1 MAFVVY
7 LFTRNNI
14 SAHVFVNSVVMI
26 IIVVVLFM
34 LNKYPPPPLCLSINC
49 ISAIYVIYLVHMKV
63 LDLMVANWGHISL
76 LNWLLVTIIVTIIV
90 NRIKIILNI

>member
-1 MAFVVY
+1 M
-7 LFTRNNI
+7 
-14 SAHVFVNSVVMI
+14 FVNSVVMI

-34 LNKYPPPPLCLSINC
+34 LNKYPPPLCLSINW

-63 LDLMVANWGHISL
+63 LDLMVANWGYISL

>member
-34 LNKYPPPPLCLSINC
+34 LNKYPPPPLCLSINW